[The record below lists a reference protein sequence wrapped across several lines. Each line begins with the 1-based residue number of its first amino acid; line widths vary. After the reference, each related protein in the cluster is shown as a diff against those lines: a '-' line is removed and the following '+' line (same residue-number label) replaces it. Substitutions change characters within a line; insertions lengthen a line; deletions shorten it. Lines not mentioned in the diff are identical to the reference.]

1 MIPYSRPNALIYI
14 PYPRVHCLKIIPLTA
29 AHTYIAPIWQS
40 PPPPPRPGSCPNP
53 GHAIPL
59 CCHQRKFILEEGG
72 MGYSNVKVVK
82 SHRKISSDLFAK
94 GIEKFKAFIYLL

>member
-1 MIPYSRPNALIYI
+1 MTQVVCFGHVSAL
-14 PYPRVHCLKIIPLTA
+14 PSSHLA
-29 AHTYIAPIWQS
+29 A
-40 PPPPPRPGSCPNP
+40 
-53 GHAIPL
+53 
-59 CCHQRKFILEEGG
+59 HQRKFILEEGG

>member
-1 MIPYSRPNALIYI
+1 MIPYSRPNVLIYI
-14 PYPRVHCLKIIPLTA
+14 PYPRVNCLKTIPLTA
-29 AHTYIAPIWQS
+29 AHTYMAHIWQS
-40 PPPPPRPGSCPNP
+40 PPPGLAPVQTLVMQS
-53 GHAIPL
+53 HLAA
-59 CCHQRKFILEEGG
+59 HQRKFISEEGG

>member
-1 MIPYSRPNALIYI
+1 MAE
-14 PYPRVHCLKIIPLTA
+14 
-29 AHTYIAPIWQS
+29 
-40 PPPPPRPGSCPNP
+40 PPPLPRPGLAPVQTLVMQS
-53 GHAIPL
+53 HLAA
-59 CCHQRKFILEEGG
+59 HQRKFILEEGG